1 MVFRVAAGGAATV
14 AAVVVGSIVDP
25 TGARPG
31 VRGTIKD
38 VAVRTADSVAA
49 GDFAF
54 QNLPDGDYE
63 SSRNLTN
70 TDYVTGICAAL
81 GASARPPHVPDVL
94 DRLGSSMWISPSG
107 YKIVALV
114 NSPAARLSS
123 R

>member
-31 VRGTIKD
+31 TIRD

-54 QNLPDGDYE
+54 Q
-63 SSRNLTN
+63 SRL
-70 TDYVTGICAAL
+70 
-81 GASARPPHVPDVL
+81 
-94 DRLGSSMWISPSG
+94 
-107 YKIVALV
+107 
-114 NSPAARLSS
+114 
-123 R
+123 